1 MNVTIINN
9 TNLTTNL
16 TENFRDLEFKLE
28 ISTLGYVIGL
38 VLMILSNAFPFIY
51 LRYKKYKAN
60 TVNHPI

>member
-16 TENFRDLEFKLE
+16 TENLRDLDNRLE
-28 ISTLGYVIGL
+28 ISTLGYLIGL
-38 VLMILSNAFPFIY
+38 ILMILSNAAPFIY